1 MAGGLALFSPLG
13 LPKADAQ
20 YLNDAAS
27 SSTFGNNAN
36 TLSTTFAS
44 TSTPGQPF
52 RVGSWVVSNRFS
64 LAGWQAYRNY
74 RIGLL
79 TGETGRPAIGSS
91 EVAHFGQVRMTLGAG
106 VLVTYDN
113 NLNNSGTAPLAD
125 LSTSLSINLGFNWQ
139 ATKRNDLQL
148 SLGMLYTKYLK
159 YEQYNDS
166 GLLISPYT
174 GLDYRI
180 YFMDCILTFYDY
192 PSITNGGGRA
202 GFRHHKF
209 CKFPPAWQPWRVLA
223 DLASQPAPLPHR
235 SRAFG
240 HLLSHQR

>member
-1 MAGGLALFSPLG
+1 MFSPLG

-159 YEQYNDS
+159 YEDRKS
-166 GLLISPYT
+166 
-174 GLDYRI
+174 
-180 YFMDCILTFYDY
+180 
-192 PSITNGGGRA
+192 
-202 GFRHHKF
+202 
-209 CKFPPAWQPWRVLA
+209 VV
-223 DLASQPAPLPHR
+223 
-235 SRAFG
+235 
-240 HLLSHQR
+240 